1 MFVNQVFILSNETQL
16 RKSYAGVLHH
26 KSNAFDYKNI
36 STAPK
41 KKFSIND
48 FFIKCDQTHRKL
60 WIWSLLLKT
69 S

>member
-36 STAPK
+36 STAQK

-48 FFIKCDQTHRKL
+48 FFSKCDQTHRKL
-60 WIWSLLLKT
+60 WTWSLLLKK

>member
-36 STAPK
+36 STAQK

-48 FFIKCDQTHRKL
+48 FFSECDQTHRKL
-60 WIWSLLLKT
+60 WTRSLLLKK